1 MTATKPFATNSNNVS
16 EEIINP
22 VTGDRMTILTS
33 TSDSHG
39 KSFKAQFSLPPG
51 SHGSPLH
58 YHENITETFE
68 VLSGSLEMELG
79 AKGNIQVLQPG
90 KIVYVPAGMQHS
102 FRNTSKDWVTF
113 TSEALPPRKFEQ
125 FICSMY
131 GLAIDGKVNAQ
142 GMPLNPLHLALLIE
156 KADLV
161 LVGQPVFVQK
171 LLIGSLS
178 RIARILGVERSLVK
192 YWS

>member
-1 MTATKPFATNSNNVS
+1 MQRSWDLSVGHCQQARLDTNSFAQA
-16 EEIINP
+16 IGINATLCG
-22 VTGDRMTILTS
+22 VLHDTA
-33 TSDSHG
+33 SDVV
-39 KSFKAQFSLPPG
+39 SLPPG

-58 YHENITETFE
+58 YHENITETFA

-79 AKGNIQVLQPG
+79 AKGNIQVLQPRE
-90 KIVYVPAGMQHS
+90 IIYVPAGMQHS
-102 FRNTSKDWVTF
+102 FRKTSQDWVRF

-131 GLAIDGKVNAQ
+131 GLAIDGKVNPQ

-171 LLIGSLS
+171 LLVGCLS
-178 RIARILGVERSLVK
+178 RLAHLLGVERSLVK